1 MTADHRADAW
11 YRSFERTV
19 RFAVSSWVDH
29 RTNRLGAGLAYYWLI
44 AMVPVAFL
52 GFWLATVLFPPEEAL
67 SAVFERFE
75 MTNGGELEELLVD
88 VLTSVANDA
97 SLTQVGLL
105 SVLAAVFTA
114 SYAVVATQDAL
125 NLVWEQPRR
134 RGVRA
139 SIYRRLLSL
148 GSAVLVS
155 GALTVFL
162 IAWGILSAIESLSPD
177 EWRVPNFVGEIAAWL
192 LPGVL
197 AFVLVVYLF
206 RQLPDMTPPWRPLLI
221 GSLVTTAALWLGT
234 WAFLVY
240 LDHSD
245 SFSLVGSAATAFV
258 GLTWMYYLAQI
269 FLAGAELTRAIALGG
284 RAHDEQGPRR

>member
-1 MTADHRADAW
+1 MCADHPADGW
-11 YRSFERTV
+11 YRSLERTV
-19 RFAVSSWVDH
+19 RFAVNSWVDH

-44 AMVPVAFL
+44 AIVPVAFL
-52 GFWLATVLFPPEEAL
+52 GFWLAAILFPPEEAL
-67 SAVFERFE
+67 AAVFERFE

-97 SLTQVGLL
+97 SVTQVGLL
-105 SVLAAVFTA
+105 SVLAAAFTA
-114 SYAVVATQDAL
+114 SYAVVATQDML

-134 RGVRA
+134 RGARA

-155 GALTVFL
+155 GGLTVFL
-162 IAWGILSAIESLSPD
+162 IAWGFLSAIESLSPD
-177 EWRVPNFVGEIAAWL
+177 EWRVPDFVGEIAAWL

-206 RQLPDMTPPWRPLLI
+206 RQLSHVTPPWRPLLI

-234 WAFLVY
+234 WVFQIY
-240 LDHSD
+240 LGHSD

-284 RAHDEQGPRR
+284 RAYDE